1 MSQATT
7 VSAAVAGI
15 MQGMIAERSE
25 NSAVTTDYTAECNVA
40 AAIAAQIWASTLDVG
55 ASASS
60 AALLTAICAGALMG
74 RQPTSVTATDYAA
87 LALSIKAM
95 YTEALTKITP

>member
-15 MQGMIAERSE
+15 FQGLIAGRSE
-25 NSAVTTDYTAECNVA
+25 TDIVTTAYTLEANVA
-40 AAIAAQIWASTLDVG
+40 AAIAAQVWASTLDVG

-60 AALLTAICAGALMG
+60 AALLTCVCAGAMEG
-74 RQPTSVTATDYAA
+74 RSPVSVTPTDYAVIA
-87 LALSIKAM
+87 LAIKAM

>member
-7 VSAAVAGI
+7 VSAAVAGL
-15 MQGMIAERSE
+15 MQGIIAGRSE
-25 NSAVTTDYTAECNVA
+25 VSPVQGDYAAEANVA

-60 AALLTAICAGALMG
+60 AALLTGVCAGALSG
-74 RQPTSVTATDYAA
+74 RSPTSVTATDYSVIA
-87 LALSIKAM
+87 LAIKAM
-95 YTEALTKITP
+95 YTEALTEITP

>member
-15 MQGMIAERSE
+15 FEGLIAGRNEV
-25 NSAVTTDYTAECNVA
+25 SATQADYALEANVA

-55 ASASS
+55 ASAPS
-60 AALLTAICAGALMG
+60 ASLLSAICAGALNG
-74 RQPTSVTATDYAA
+74 RSPTSVTAGDYATIA
-87 LALSIKAM
+87 LAIKAM

>member
-15 MQGMIAERSE
+15 MQGIISERSE
-25 NSAVTTDYTAECNVA
+25 NSAVASDYTVEANVA

-60 AALLTAICAGALMG
+60 AALLTAICAGAMAG
-74 RQPTSVTATDYAA
+74 RQPTSVTATDYAVVA
-87 LALSIKAM
+87 LAIKAM

>member
-15 MQGMIAERSE
+15 MQGIIAGRSE
-25 NSAVTTDYTAECNVA
+25 NSAVTTDYTVECNVA

-60 AALLTAICAGALMG
+60 AALLTCVCAGAMAG
-74 RQPTSVTATDYAA
+74 RQPTSVTATDYAVVA
-87 LALSIKAM
+87 LAIKAM

>member
-7 VSAAVAGI
+7 VSAAVAGLI
-15 MQGMIAERSE
+15 QGLVSGRNES
-25 NSAVTTDYTAECNVA
+25 SVVQTDYSAEANVA

-60 AALLTAICAGALMG
+60 AALLQAVCSGVIDG
-74 RQPTSVTATDYAA
+74 RSPVSVTATDYTTMA
-87 LALSIKAM
+87 LAIKAL

>member
-7 VSAAVAGI
+7 VSAAVAGCF
-15 MQGMIAERSE
+15 QGLIAERPVV
-25 NSAVTTDYTAECNVA
+25 SAVQAEYALEAAVA
-40 AAIAAQIWASTLDVG
+40 AAVAAQIWASTLDVG

-60 AALLTAICAGALMG
+60 AALLTAVCAGALTG
-74 RQPTSVTATDYAA
+74 RSPTSVTATDYAVIA
-87 LALSIKAM
+87 LAIKAG

>member
-7 VSAAVAGI
+7 VSAAVAGVFKGLI
-15 MQGMIAERSE
+15 TGRNEI
-25 NSAVTTDYTAECNVA
+25 SAVQADYSLEANVA
-40 AAIAAQIWASTLDVG
+40 AAVAAQIWASTLDVG

-60 AALLTAICAGALMG
+60 AALLTAVCAGVFDG
-74 RQPTSVTATDYAA
+74 RGPTSVIATDYAVLA
-87 LALSIKAM
+87 LAIKAM